1 MDFKHYEIFIV
12 FAFFRFNS
20 MCLGLVRCLSLSMN
34 SIFIIESIM
43 MYSLSLFFFFS
54 PIIVL
59 VWRKSKEMWRDF
71 SFSCSPKVYLTLWI
85 FCLAHSAGSFMQTL
99 NICVYS
105 TSFICQHWLLLMF
118 SLLTPTDT
126 KVTCTSLLIIE
137 MEISTILLYVWQI
150 IAMTCCNVESSICL
164 HYTYY

>member
-1 MDFKHYEIFIV
+1 MDFKNYEIFIV

-20 MCLGLVRCLSLSMN
+20 MCLGLVRCLTLSMN

-43 MYSLSLFFFFS
+43 MYSLSFFFS

-85 FCLAHSAGSFMQTL
+85 FCLAHSAGSFYANLEYLCLFHQFYLSTL
-99 NICVYS
+99 TSVDVFSIDAYWYKSNVHLSLDHWNGNI
-105 TSFICQHWLLLMF
+105 
-118 SLLTPTDT
+118 DN
-126 KVTCTSLLIIE
+126 II
-137 MEISTILLYVWQI
+137 
-150 IAMTCCNVESSICL
+150 ICL
-164 HYTYY
+164 TNYCDDLL